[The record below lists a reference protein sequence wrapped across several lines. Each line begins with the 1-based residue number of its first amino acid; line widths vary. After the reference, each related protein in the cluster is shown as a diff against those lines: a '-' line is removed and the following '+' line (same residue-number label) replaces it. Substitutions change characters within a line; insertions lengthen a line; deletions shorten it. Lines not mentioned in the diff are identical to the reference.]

1 MITLAV
7 SMTRRNPLYASSPSY
22 MSCEGGG
29 GRVGEGKGG
38 QWGPSPPPPPSDL
51 EEAAVQ
57 FVDRHDR
64 PDALPE
70 RLPQHGLRLHAHAL
84 DAVDDDERAVGDAQR
99 GGDFGREVD
108 VPGRV
113 DEVDQE
119 VVAVA
124 LAGEAGEVLVGH
136 LGVGGWGWGVK
147 P

>member
-1 MITLAV
+1 M
-7 SMTRRNPLYASSPSY
+7 
-22 MSCEGGG
+22 
-29 GRVGEGKGG
+29 GEGKGG
-38 QWGPSPPPPPSDL
+38 GGGPPPPPPSDL